1 MYIFI
6 WPYFRLSAD
15 VEKKNIEICNLSQHI
30 KILSKSNQLLKA
42 QIDYSAEADTRI
54 VLTNLRQVLSEF
66 KQLASDNISQAE
78 YVKTITNNIITK
90 NDQINRENEL
100 VNNKNQ
106 FLKGKNLLENL
117 NNIKDEAKTIL
128 NSSIETKKI
137 VEETANK
144 AFSLKSAFREKWV
157 VNKRPRIVIDNELK
171 ENSILVKDL
180 KQALQENEKEIL
192 KLKTEVKEK
201 EKIIE
206 ELKIKIKPGTNLK
219 TYILF
224 HWWYFSK
231 NLKRYLY
238 FDVFNTIG

>member
-1 MYIFI
+1 MFIFI
-6 WPYFRLSAD
+6 WPHFRLSAD
-15 VEKKNIEICNLSQHI
+15 VEKKNIEICNLSQNI

-100 VNNKNQ
+100 VNNKDQ

-117 NNIKDEAKTIL
+117 NNVKE
-128 NSSIETKKI
+128 SIETKKLI
-137 VEETANK
+137 EKTANK
-144 AFSLKSAFREKWV
+144 NFPTERVFKEKWE
-157 VNKRPRIVIDNELK
+157 VNKRPRIDNEIK
-171 ENSILVKDL
+171 ENLIIIKHF
-180 KQALQENEKEIL
+180 KQDLQENEKEIL

-206 ELKIKIKPGTNLK
+206 ALKNKIKPGTNL
-219 TYILF
+219 
-224 HWWYFSK
+224 
-231 NLKRYLY
+231 
-238 FDVFNTIG
+238 